1 VAAAA
6 AAPAATRDLAA
17 WNTAGREARLD
28 EALAAYARGIALY
41 EGWSA
46 AQPDGASEAA
56 HYCALAL
63 AGRARTLLERGDLSG
78 SLDALI
84 QCFERAP
91 KSAASPDGLNITPA
105 DTAKQLQAK
114 LAVPEQAEQLAK
126 LQAALAKL
134 DPKLLEK
141 REFERE
147 DPRQRR

>member
-1 VAAAA
+1 
-6 AAPAATRDLAA
+6 
-17 WNTAGREARLD
+17 
-28 EALAAYARGIALY
+28 
-41 EGWSA
+41 
-46 AQPDGASEAA
+46 
-56 HYCALAL
+56 
-63 AGRARTLLERGDLSG
+63 LLERGDLSG
-78 SLDALI
+78 SLDALL

-134 DPKLLEK
+134 DPQLLEK

-147 DPRQRR
+147 DPRRQRNRNRETAPR